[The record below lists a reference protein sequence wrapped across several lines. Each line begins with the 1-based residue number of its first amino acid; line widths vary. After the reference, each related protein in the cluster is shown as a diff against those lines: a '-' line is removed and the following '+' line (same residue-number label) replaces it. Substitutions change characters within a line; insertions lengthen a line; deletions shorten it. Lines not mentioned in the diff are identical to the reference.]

1 MIVLVIGKREDVSGQ
16 GILLHVFGKSSTS
29 TITSKSR
36 SKSGGGGC
44 VAEGLPLSYGPDD
57 GFARSPPHPFLPMD
71 DFAFAFLAWR
81 TVHRLPFSSDVFRLF
96 SRSGRAAWRA
106 ARNLA
111 GNETSGA
118 LSPLGR
124 AGRRSCTT
132 AILGEPLRPDRRRA
146 KGVSTFD
153 AARPQPRL

>member
-16 GILLHVFGKSSTS
+16 GILLHVLGKSSTS
-29 TITSKSR
+29 TI
-36 SKSGGGGC
+36 GGGGC
-44 VAEGLPLSYGPDD
+44 VAEVLPLSYGPDD

-71 DFAFAFLAWR
+71 DFAFACLAWR

-111 GNETSGA
+111 
-118 LSPLGR
+118 R
-124 AGRRSCTT
+124 
-132 AILGEPLRPDRRRA
+132 
-146 KGVSTFD
+146 
-153 AARPQPRL
+153 